1 MRVVLDTN
9 VLLVSIT
16 PKSIFY
22 PIFDSFLKE
31 DYELCVTNEILLEY
45 EEILKKKVGLE
56 LASVVIEI
64 IENAPNTIFI
74 TRYFE
79 WNLINTDLDD
89 NKFVDC
95 AIASNA
101 KLLVTEDKHF
111 NVLRRIDF
119 PKVQLINIEKFIT
132 VELKRTLNEN

>member
-31 DYELCVTNEILLEY
+31 EYELCVTTEILLEY
-45 EEILKKKVGLE
+45 EEILKIKVGLE
-56 LASVVIEI
+56 LASAIISI

-79 WNLINTDLDD
+79 WNLITVDLDD

-95 AIASNA
+95 AIAANA

-111 NVLRRIDF
+111 NVLKQISF
-119 PKVQLINIEKFIT
+119 PKVQLINIKKFIT
-132 VELKRTLNEN
+132 FELNRTLNDN